1 MKLIND
7 LTRHTTALR
16 GDIDAAVHAVLDTGH
31 FILGGHVTRFE
42 EAFAA
47 ACGVPHCVSVGNGTD
62 ALELGLRAA
71 GVRRGTEVV
80 TVANAGFYSTA
91 ALLAIGAIP
100 VFADIDPV
108 TGLIAL
114 DSLAEC
120 CDRYRPGAIVVTHLY
135 GRMPDMA
142 AVCRIARDRGL
153 ALLEDCAQAHGG
165 HIAGRRAGSW
175 GDVGCFSFYPTKNL
189 GGCGDGGAIVC
200 QAAELA
206 DRVRR
211 LRQYGWESKYRAVE
225 AGGRNSRLDDIQAA
239 ILLRFLPYLDD
250 WNERR
255 REIAAAYDRGLTGS
269 PCGPL
274 SGRGSDYV
282 AHLYV
287 VTVGDRDALRSY
299 LQGRGIG
306 ADVHYP
312 VPDHLQPAAAGLCR
326 WHDLRQTERLSAH
339 VLTLPCYPELT
350 DAEVAVIVE
359 TIRGWQP

>member
-7 LTRHTTALR
+7 LNRHTAALR
-16 GDIDAAVHAVLDTGH
+16 DDIEAAVHAVLKSGNY
-31 FILGGHVTRFE
+31 ILGAHVTRFE

-47 ACGVPHCVSVGNGTD
+47 ACGTPHCVSVGNGTD
-62 ALELGLRAA
+62 ALELALRACD
-71 GVRRGTEVV
+71 VRRGTPVV
-80 TVANAGFYSTA
+80 TVANAGFYSSVS
-91 ALLAIGAIP
+91 LLAIGAIP
-100 VFADIDPV
+100 VFADVDPS
-108 TGLIAL
+108 TGLVDL

-120 CDRYRPGAIVVTHLY
+120 CELYDPGAIVITHLY

-142 AVCRIARDRGL
+142 AACRIARKLRIP
-153 ALLEDCAQAHGG
+153 LLEDCAQAHGG

-200 QAAELA
+200 QETALA
-206 DRVRR
+206 NRVRR

-225 AGGRNSRLDDIQAA
+225 TGGRNSRLDDMQAA
-239 ILLRFLPYLDD
+239 ILLRFLPHLDD

-255 REIAAAYDRGLTGS
+255 REIAAAYDRGLSGS

-274 SGRGSDYV
+274 SGQSTAYV

-287 VTVGDRDALRSY
+287 VTVADRDGLRQH
-299 LQGRGIG
+299 LRDRDIG
-306 ADVHYP
+306 SEVHYP

-326 WHDLRQTERLSAH
+326 WHDLRNTEWLCEH

-359 TIRGWQP
+359 TIRAWQP